1 MRSRESSG
9 RHNKSLFATTLN
21 ALAMLFL
28 AEDQYEEAEP
38 LAQRLRTT
46 RTFAKKGPQPLAE
59 ILAIVLARLG
69 VGMLPSTPSEEKDL
83 T

>member
-1 MRSRESSG
+1 LR
-9 RHNKSLFATTLN
+9 L
-21 ALAMLFL
+21 LAKIRNVPFCLS
-28 AEDQYEEAEP
+28 AIKEHAAEAEP

-69 VGMLPSTPSEEKDL
+69 VGMLPSKPSEEKDL